1 MNKNKYY
8 LRNIE
13 IDEEEYNR
21 LKSVENLSFSSHQL
35 LMTDESNTITLRAE
49 RNAVNCINQYYFLNI
64 KLSAG
69 DDVVIDAL
77 KIINKYLYEYNKAL
91 KIEYGEYFNQA
102 IKAHR
107 LDYFEGLSIDDA
119 QKYVNCIDVAQ
130 FVAYSTKFAKDFL
143 KNNQ

>member
-49 RNAVNCINQYYFLNI
+49 RNAVNCINQYYFLNV
-64 KLSAG
+64 KLHAG

-77 KIINKYLYEYNKAL
+77 KTINKYLLEYNKAL
-91 KIEYGEYFNQA
+91 KIEYAEHFNQA

-107 LDYFEGLSIDDA
+107 LYYFEQLAIEDV

-130 FVAYSTKFAKDFL
+130 FVQYSTKFASDFL

>member
-1 MNKNKYY
+1 MNKNRFF

-13 IDEEEYNR
+13 IDEDEYNR
-21 LKSVENLSFSSHQL
+21 LKSVENLGFSRHQL

-49 RNAVNCINQYYFLNI
+49 RNAVNCINQYYFLNV

-77 KIINKYLYEYNKAL
+77 KMINKYLYEYNKAL
-91 KIEYGEYFNQA
+91 KIEYGEYFNNA

-107 LDYFEGLSIDDA
+107 LYYFEELSIDDV

-130 FVAYSTKFAKDFL
+130 FVQYSTRFAQDFL

>member
-21 LKSVENLSFSSHQL
+21 LKIVENLSFSRFQL

-49 RNAVNCINQYYFLNI
+49 RNAVNCINQYYFLNV
-64 KLSAG
+64 KLNAG

-77 KIINKYLYEYNKAL
+77 KTINKYLYEYNKAIKL
-91 KIEYGEYFNQA
+91 EYGEYFNQA
-102 IKAHR
+102 IRAHR
-107 LDYFEGLSIDDA
+107 LYYFEGLSVEDV

-130 FVAYSTKFAKDFL
+130 FVKFSTKFASDFL

>member
-21 LKSVENLSFSSHQL
+21 LKNVENLGFSRHQL

-49 RNAVNCINQYYFLNI
+49 RNAVNCINQYYFLNV

-77 KIINKYLYEYNKAL
+77 KMINKYLYEDNKAL
-91 KIEYGEYFNQA
+91 KIEYGEYFNNA
-102 IKAHR
+102 IRAHR
-107 LDYFEGLSIDDA
+107 LYYFEGLSIEDT
-119 QKYVNCIDVAQ
+119 QKYVSCIDVAQ
-130 FVAYSTKFAKDFL
+130 FVKFSTKFASDFL

>member
-21 LKSVENLSFSSHQL
+21 LKIVENLSFSRFQL

-49 RNAVNCINQYYFLNI
+49 RNAVNCINQYYFLNV
-64 KLSAG
+64 KLSSG

-77 KIINKYLYEYNKAL
+77 KTINKYLYEYNKAL
-91 KIEYGEYFNQA
+91 KIEYAEHFNQA

-107 LDYFEGLSIDDA
+107 LYYFEQLAIEDV